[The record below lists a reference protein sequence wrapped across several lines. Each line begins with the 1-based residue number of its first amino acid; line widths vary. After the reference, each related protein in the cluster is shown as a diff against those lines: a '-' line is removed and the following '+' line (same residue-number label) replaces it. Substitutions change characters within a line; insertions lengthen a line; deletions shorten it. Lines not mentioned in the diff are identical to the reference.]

1 MEKIVITG
9 KQKLS
14 GEIPISGSKNSAV
27 AILPATVLAKGRYKI
42 VNVPDIDDI
51 KVILEIL
58 VHLGAEYSFGSNVLE
73 LDTTNVRAVDIPY
86 ELSSK
91 LRASYYFLGALL
103 GRFTEARVA
112 MPGGCSFGGV
122 RPIDLHLMSFE
133 TLGAVTSTL
142 GNIEITL
149 EQPSVGAT
157 INAILT
163 AVRSNGTTIIRNAS
177 TEEYVRDLIAFLVS
191 KDANIEGAGTSTI
204 KIAGCKLDTDL
215 LSTNT
220 EIKFDKDSQTATANF
235 LLNAV
240 NSSST
245 TVIQHAS
252 TDDGITTLADV
263 LNRHGADIKGAG
275 TDTITIGPA
284 KADKNV
290 YGTVEVKARDGL
302 TGDTIRFKKVSVGA
316 TINAMFAAV
325 LAKGT
330 TTIKNAA
337 KEPHIVDV
345 AMFLTSMG
353 AKIYGAGT
361 DTITITGVDELHS
374 CDYSIIPDQIEAGTY
389 LIAAAVTGSALR
401 ITHVIPQHLKSI
413 TQKLIDCGCF
423 ITENDEC
430 IDIMPG
436 EEIIASN
443 ITTSPHPGLPTDMQP
458 QFTTLLSICNGTCS
472 VSDSVWDGRFR
483 YVKQL
488 KKMGA
493 VITVSPAA
501 KSAEVTGVP
510 TLRGAEVKADDL
522 RAGAAMVIAGLCA
535 EGETVIENI
544 HLIDRGY
551 ERMVEKL
558 TAVGAKIERR
568 HFDD

>member
-27 AILPATVLAKGRYKI
+27 AILPATVLAKGKFRI
-42 VNVPDIDDI
+42 DNVPDIDDI
-51 KVILEIL
+51 GVLLEIL
-58 VHLGAEYSFGSNVLE
+58 HHLGAQYTFEDGVLQ
-73 LDTTNVRAVDIPY
+73 LDTTGVRALDVPY

-103 GRFTEARVA
+103 GRFNEARVA

-133 TLGAVTSTL
+133 ALGAVTSTL

-149 EQPSVGAT
+149 DKPSVGMT

-177 TEEYVRDLIAFLVS
+177 TEDYVKDLIAFLVS

-204 KIAGCKLDTDL
+204 KIAGCKLDSEL
-215 LSTNT
+215 LSANT
-220 EIKFDKDSQTATANF
+220 EIKFDKYSENATANF
-235 LLNAV
+235 LLSAV

-245 TVIQHAS
+245 TVLEHALV
-252 TDDGITTLADV
+252 DDSIVSLADY
-263 LNRHGADIKGAG
+263 LNKNGADIKGAG
-275 TDTITIGPA
+275 TDTITVGPA
-284 KADKNV
+284 KADKNT
-290 YGTVEVKARDGL
+290 YGIVEAKAGKL
-302 TGDTIRFKKVSVGA
+302 TGGTIRFQKVSVGA
-316 TINAMFAAV
+316 TINAMLAAV
-325 LAKGT
+325 LAEGT
-330 TTIKNAA
+330 TIIKNAA

-345 AMFLTSMG
+345 ANFLNSMG
-353 AKIYGAGT
+353 ADIKGAGFP
-361 DTITITGVDELHS
+361 DGTIKITGVKELHP

-389 LIAAAVTGSALR
+389 MIAAVATGSTLR
-401 ITHVIPQHLKSI
+401 ITRVIPQHLKSI

-423 ITENDEC
+423 INENDDS

-436 EEIIASN
+436 EKIIATN
-443 ITTSPHPGLPTDMQP
+443 ITTSPHPGFPTDMQP
-458 QFTTLLSICNGTCS
+458 QFTTLLALADGMCIVT
-472 VSDSVWDGRFR
+472 DSVWDGRFR

-493 VITVSPAA
+493 NINVNPDA
-501 KSAEVTGVP
+501 KGAIVTGVP
-510 TLRGAEVKADDL
+510 SLTGAEVKADDL

-535 EGETVIENI
+535 EGETVIENV

-551 ERMVEKL
+551 EKMVEKL
-558 TAVGAKIERR
+558 TSVGARIERKNA
-568 HFDD
+568 